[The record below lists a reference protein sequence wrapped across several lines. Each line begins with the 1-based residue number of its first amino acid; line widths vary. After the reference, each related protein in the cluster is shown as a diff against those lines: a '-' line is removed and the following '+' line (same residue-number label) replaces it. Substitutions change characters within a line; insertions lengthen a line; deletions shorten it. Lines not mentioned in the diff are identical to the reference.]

1 MDYTYKRNYISEDY
15 EDKND
20 PYMTIVDKAIVL
32 PAIPDNT
39 LPWGKGG
46 VLDSFENFVEESR
59 LDDAFGAKYDYE
71 KKELIL
77 RDESVICISIIPKH
91 WGHILIDVL
100 SKMWWI
106 TDSSIPHDIKIV
118 FCGLDW
124 DGKLEGVY
132 KEVFDLMGIA
142 PERMLHIQK
151 PTLFRRVYLPSR
163 TLGFKHKW
171 NSSYLIPIQVII
183 NGANKKVTSTMPI
196 SKVYF
201 SREQFRDAQ
210 KKEIGENEISKVFED
225 NDYTVI
231 FPEKLS
237 LAEQIFI
244 YNHCDDWVCISGSLA
259 HNIVF
264 SKKDVKVT
272 ILNRTYLSNPPQL
285 RINQMMKRSIVQ
297 VDVFSKSEIN
307 KKNGYRAKDNR
318 IVHILGVNN
327 FLIKYLQDRGML
339 YSKDY
344 NSFVARFG
352 KRMKWMFLCGRQ
364 FLGEIKYRINV
375 AMKQA

>member
-1 MDYTYKRNYISEDY
+1 
-15 EDKND
+15 
-20 PYMTIVDKAIVL
+20 
-32 PAIPDNT
+32 
-39 LPWGKGG
+39 
-46 VLDSFENFVEESR
+46 
-59 LDDAFGAKYDYE
+59 
-71 KKELIL
+71 
-77 RDESVICISIIPKH
+77 
-91 WGHILIDVL
+91 
-100 SKMWWI
+100 
-106 TDSSIPHDIKIV
+106 
-118 FCGLDW
+118 
-124 DGKLEGVY
+124 
-132 KEVFDLMGIA
+132 
-142 PERMLHIQK
+142 
-151 PTLFRRVYLPSR
+151 
-163 TLGFKHKW
+163 
-171 NSSYLIPIQVII
+171 
-183 NGANKKVTSTMPI
+183 MPI